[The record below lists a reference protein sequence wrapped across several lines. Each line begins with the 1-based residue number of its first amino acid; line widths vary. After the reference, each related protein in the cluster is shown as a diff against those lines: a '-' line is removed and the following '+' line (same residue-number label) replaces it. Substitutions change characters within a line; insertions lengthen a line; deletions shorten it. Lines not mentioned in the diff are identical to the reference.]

1 LSVRERRTILAV
13 PEGGTLV
20 LIEDIAAREI
30 LDSRGN
36 PTVEV
41 DVFLEDGTFGRA
53 AVPSGASKGTYEA
66 LELRDGDTTRFHGRG
81 VEQAVRNVVEEIAP
95 VLIGLDALTQD
106 KIDRLLIELDGTPN
120 KSHLGANAILG
131 VSLATARAAAESL
144 GVPFFRYLSG
154 AREPLLPVP
163 MMNVLNGGAHAD
175 NNVDIQE
182 FMIVPIGS
190 KTVCDAVRSCSEVF
204 HTLKG
209 ILKERGLATSVGDE
223 GGFAPNLAGNEEA
236 LSLLVRAIE
245 KSGYRPGVDLA
256 LAIDAAATNFH
267 SEGYRFTVNR
277 KREELSAQ
285 DLIQV
290 YEQWTGAYPIVSI
303 EDGLAEDDESG
314 WKRLTERLGEKVQ
327 IVGDDI
333 FVTNPERLSHG
344 IDAGIANSI
353 LIKLNQIGT
362 LTETLE
368 TMDLAHFAGYT
379 CVVSHRSGETEDTAI
394 ADLAVGTACG
404 QLKSGSIS
412 RSERVAKYN
421 QLLRIEEEFELELA
435 SWPDRF
441 RP

>member
-1 LSVRERRTILAV
+1 M
-13 PEGGTLV
+13 

-144 GVPFFRYLSG
+144 GIPFFRYLSG

>member
-1 LSVRERRTILAV
+1 
-13 PEGGTLV
+13 
-20 LIEDIAAREI
+20 
-30 LDSRGN
+30 
-36 PTVEV
+36 
-41 DVFLEDGTFGRA
+41 
-53 AVPSGASKGTYEA
+53 GASKGTYEA

-144 GVPFFRYLSG
+144 GIPFFRYLSG

>member
-1 LSVRERRTILAV
+1 MI
-13 PEGGTLV
+13 

-66 LELRDGDTTRFHGRG
+66 LELRDGDATRFHGRG